1 MIEQEDHTAPHYRF
15 VDDPYL
21 TPVTNIDKR
30 SYALAKESGRIAAR
44 YFVETYPD
52 LFFRDYSE
60 PKIEAF
66 TYKEIY
72 EESMDF
78 EIDDLR
84 KSISRCDVR
93 NSIICY
99 QKLSQV
105 NIEIDHCILLDLLDL
120 VCFYNCEDEQLINEE
135 ENFFQKQKIPIK
147 NIWKDNGFAENLFET
162 IRPKSDR
169 TYSAIIMG
177 MAKHHQNERAFAY
190 YRQAIDSNMR
200 LNTLAF
206 NALIDIVQDMHIE
219 SEKRWETIE
228 NLLKTMALKRL
239 KPDLGTLNS
248 TLRQLSRFK
257 FWNRMMETTSKVF
270 NELAFKFGIEPSLAT
285 YLYLLRI
292 FYRSKNS
299 QSSLI
304 YDIMHKIGQRRF
316 EPKDGND
323 GMIAYMKYLIT
334 YYQSF
339 VSVYFFLTAMDTAS
353 NLNDLQLAY
362 EINDLAEINRKM
374 MGNFSIESV
383 YRKYVPNYFT
393 PSLELMDNILKNIRL
408 YKGHK
413 YLPDLYEDVC
423 LFHILHRSEIH
434 NELLAIMNDVADN
447 DPLVPKFCQIV
458 KELYE
463 QVNYRF
469 DKISESGFDEVQ
481 WTTKSLSLCLSIL
494 NKNQEMEFG
503 WRIIKKMCIIP
514 NLLDE
519 PDSKALIEYCL
530 NGIKSKNHHYTIN
543 CLNCCKKIG
552 KSDVIDSIKK
562 ELQTTTLNANIRND
576 FDGFFTKIQ
585 PSF

>member
-1 MIEQEDHTAPHYRF
+1 MKTFSSQKNSSEEIIIPDAIPRYKILSIKGPTDILKALASIVEKDHTAPHYRF

-99 QKLSQV
+99 QKLSQL
-105 NIEIDHCILLDLLDL
+105 NIEIDQCILLDLLDL

-135 ENFFQKQKIPIK
+135 ENFFQRQKIPIK

-323 GMIAYMKYLIT
+323 G
-334 YYQSF
+334 S
-339 VSVYFFLTAMDTAS
+339 VSNEREFLFQKKSQT
-353 NLNDLQLAY
+353 
-362 EINDLAEINRKM
+362 
-374 MGNFSIESV
+374 F
-383 YRKYVPNYFT
+383 FT
-393 PSLELMDNILKNIRL
+393 PTFLR
-408 YKGHK
+408 
-413 YLPDLYEDVC
+413 
-423 LFHILHRSEIH
+423 
-434 NELLAIMNDVADN
+434 
-447 DPLVPKFCQIV
+447 
-458 KELYE
+458 
-463 QVNYRF
+463 
-469 DKISESGFDEVQ
+469 

-562 ELQTTTLNANIRND
+562 ELQTTTLNANIRYQSDSVFPN
-576 FDGFFTKIQ
+576 FK
-585 PSF
+585 

>member
-1 MIEQEDHTAPHYRF
+1 
-15 VDDPYL
+15 
-21 TPVTNIDKR
+21 
-30 SYALAKESGRIAAR
+30 
-44 YFVETYPD
+44 
-52 LFFRDYSE
+52 
-60 PKIEAF
+60 
-66 TYKEIY
+66 
-72 EESMDF
+72 
-78 EIDDLR
+78 
-84 KSISRCDVR
+84 
-93 NSIICY
+93 
-99 QKLSQV
+99 
-105 NIEIDHCILLDLLDL
+105 
-120 VCFYNCEDEQLINEE
+120 
-135 ENFFQKQKIPIK
+135 
-147 NIWKDNGFAENLFET
+147 AENLFET

-323 GMIAYMKYLIT
+323 
-334 YYQSF
+334 
-339 VSVYFFLTAMDTAS
+339 VYFFLTAMDTAS

-374 MGNFSIESV
+374 MGNFSIES
-383 YRKYVPNYFT
+383 
-393 PSLELMDNILKNIRL
+393 
-408 YKGHK
+408 
-413 YLPDLYEDVC
+413 
-423 LFHILHRSEIH
+423 
-434 NELLAIMNDVADN
+434 
-447 DPLVPKFCQIV
+447 
-458 KELYE
+458 
-463 QVNYRF
+463 
-469 DKISESGFDEVQ
+469 GF
-481 WTTKSLSLCLSIL
+481 
-494 NKNQEMEFG
+494 
-503 WRIIKKMCIIP
+503 
-514 NLLDE
+514 
-519 PDSKALIEYCL
+519 
-530 NGIKSKNHHYTIN
+530 
-543 CLNCCKKIG
+543 
-552 KSDVIDSIKK
+552 
-562 ELQTTTLNANIRND
+562 
-576 FDGFFTKIQ
+576 
-585 PSF
+585 